1 VIRRVLAFLIAAPW
15 PIVVAAVFLVSA
27 LESAIFLGLVLPGEL
42 AVILGGALASRG
54 HVPLAGV
61 VAAGILGPILGD
73 SVGYFLGRRYGKRYF
88 RGRRR
93 QKWSRARLWLRRRG
107 ASAVF
112 VGRFTA
118 FLRSI
123 VPAAAGAA
131 RVPLSKFAPWCIA
144 AGALWGGASALIGY
158 FLAKN
163 FETIESFASRFS
175 LAILAVVV
183 VGVGASILWRR
194 RQRRRRV
201 RVRRSKQAAARLRVA
216 AREVS
221 RGNRGRRR
229 GSA

>member
-1 VIRRVLAFLIAAPW
+1 MIRRALAVLIAAPW
-15 PIVVAAVFLVSA
+15 PLVVAVVFLVSA
-27 LESAIFLGLVLPGEL
+27 LETAIFLGLVLPGEL

-54 HVPLAGV
+54 RVPLAGV

-73 SVGYFLGRRYGKRYF
+73 SIGYFLGRRYGRRYF
-88 RGRRR
+88 RGRRKE
-93 QKWSRARLWLRRRG
+93 KWSRARLWLRRRG

-131 RVPLSKFAPWCIA
+131 RVPLSKFVPWCVA
-144 AGALWGGASALIGY
+144 AGVIWGGASALLGY

-163 FETIESFASRFS
+163 FETLESFASRFS

-183 VGVGASILWRR
+183 VGVGASILWSRR
-194 RQRRRRV
+194 KGRRRR
-201 RVRRSKQAAARLRVA
+201 RRKHTRSKPAPSTRRRSA
-216 AREVS
+216 
-221 RGNRGRRR
+221 
-229 GSA
+229 

>member
-1 VIRRVLAFLIAAPW
+1 MIRRALAFLIAAPW
-15 PIVVAAVFLVSA
+15 PLVVAVVFLVSA
-27 LESAIFLGLVLPGEL
+27 LETAIFLGLFLPGEL

-73 SVGYFLGRRYGKRYF
+73 SIGYFLGRRYGRRYF

-93 QKWSRARLWLRRRG
+93 EKWSRARLWLRRRG
-107 ASAVF
+107 ASAIF

-131 RVPLSKFAPWCIA
+131 RVPLSRFAPWCVA
-144 AGALWGGASALIGY
+144 AGVIWGGTSALLGY

-163 FETIESFASRFS
+163 FETIESLASRFS
-175 LAILAVVV
+175 LAILAAVV
-183 VGVGASILWRR
+183 VGVGAAILWSRRKRR
-194 RQRRRRV
+194 RKRRHTRLQSRIAPSPRRR
-201 RVRRSKQAAARLRVA
+201 K
-216 AREVS
+216 
-221 RGNRGRRR
+221 
-229 GSA
+229 SA

>member
-1 VIRRVLAFLIAAPW
+1 MIRRALAFLIAAPW
-15 PIVVAAVFLVSA
+15 PLVVAVVFLVSA
-27 LESAIFLGLVLPGEL
+27 LETAIFLGLFLPGEL

-73 SVGYFLGRRYGKRYF
+73 SIGYFLGRRYGRRYF

-93 QKWSRARLWLRRRG
+93 EKWSRARLWLRRRG
-107 ASAVF
+107 ASAIF

-131 RVPLSKFAPWCIA
+131 RVPLSRFAPWCVA
-144 AGALWGGASALIGY
+144 AGVIWGGTSALLGY

-163 FETIESFASRFS
+163 FETIESLASRFS

-183 VGVGASILWRR
+183 VGTGIYVLRSRRKRR
-194 RQRRRRV
+194 RKRLLRPKTRAGPSRRR
-201 RVRRSKQAAARLRVA
+201 K
-216 AREVS
+216 
-221 RGNRGRRR
+221 
-229 GSA
+229 SA